1 MTLAERDRKLETM
14 RKDMQLYIHIPFCVR
29 KCAYCDFLSFAADEQ
44 TQSAYVKALIQEL
57 EFYGEKYK
65 DRIISTIFI
74 GGGTPSWLD
83 EKQMTLIMETVYRCF
98 TVTEDAEITI
108 ECNPGTVTDAKFAAY
123 KNAGINRL
131 SIGLQSANDEEL
143 QILGRIHTFDQFL
156 RTYEKARHYGFS
168 NINVDLMS
176 ALPGQSVSSFMGSLK
191 KVVWLKPEHISAYSL
206 IIEEGTPFFEKYKED
221 VIRQERDEPTI
232 FLPKEEEVYEITER
246 TREFLQ
252 AEGYHW
258 YEISN
263 FARKG
268 KECRHNTGY
277 WKRADYL
284 GVGLGAASLLEE
296 IRYVNTSNFSK
307 YIEAPMQA
315 ATGEPLSRTA
325 QMEEFMFLGLRMID
339 GFHRQEFLEKFG
351 VEIEGVYGEIL
362 NRLQKEEL
370 LQKREA
376 RIALTKKGIDVS
388 NYVLAQF
395 LLS

>member
-1 MTLAERDRKLETM
+1 
-14 RKDMQLYIHIPFCVR
+14 MQLYIHIPFCVR
-29 KCAYCDFLSFAADEQ
+29 KCAYCDFLSFAADERIQ
-44 TQSAYVKALIQEL
+44 ASYVKALIKEL

-65 DRIISTIFI
+65 ERVISTIFI

-83 EKQMTLIMETVYRCF
+83 EKQMTSVMETVYRCF
-98 TVTEDAEITI
+98 TVAENAEITI

-143 QILGRIHTFDQFL
+143 QTLGRIHTYEQFL
-156 RTYEKARHYGFS
+156 RTYDKARHFGFS

-176 ALPGQSVSSFMGSLK
+176 ALPGQTVDSFMGSLK
-191 KVVWLKPEHISAYSL
+191 KIVRLKPEHISAYSL
-206 IIEEGTPFFEKYKED
+206 IIEEGTPFFEKYRED
-221 VIRQERDEPTI
+221 VKRQELDEPTI
-232 FLPKEEEVYEITER
+232 FLPREEVVYEITEC
-246 TREFLQ
+246 TREYLQ

-277 WKRADYL
+277 WKRVNYL
-284 GVGLGAASLLEE
+284 GVGLGAASLMDEV
-296 IRYVNTSNFSK
+296 RYVNTSDLTE
-307 YIEAPMQA
+307 YIKNPTRA
-315 ATGEPLSRTA
+315 AIGEVVNRTV
-325 QMEEFMFLGLRMID
+325 QMEEFMFLGLRMIE
-339 GFHRQEFLEKFG
+339 GFHRQEFLDSFG
-351 VEIEGVYGEIL
+351 VEIEGVYGDVL
-362 NRLQKEEL
+362 NVLQREGL

-376 RIALTKKGIDVS
+376 KIALTKKGIDVS

>member
-1 MTLAERDRKLETM
+1 MTWIGRDRKFETM
-14 RKDMQLYIHIPFCVR
+14 KKEMQLYIHIPFCMR

-44 TQSAYVKALIQEL
+44 TRVSYVKALIKEL
-57 EFYGEKYK
+57 ECYGEKYK
-65 DRIISTIFI
+65 ERTISTIFI

-83 EKQMTLIMETVYRCF
+83 EKQMTSVMETVYRCF
-98 TVTEDAEITI
+98 TVAENAEITI
-108 ECNPGTVTDAKFAAY
+108 ECNPGTVTDGKFAAY

-143 QILGRIHTFDQFL
+143 QILGRIHTFEQFL
-156 RTYEKARHYGFS
+156 RTYDKARHYGFD

-176 ALPGQSVSSFMGSLK
+176 ALPGQTIDGFMGSLK
-191 KVVWLKPEHISAYSL
+191 KVVRLKPEHISAYSL

-221 VIRQERDEPTI
+221 VRRQERDEPTI
-232 FLPKEEEVYEITER
+232 FLPREEVVYEITER
-246 TREFLQ
+246 TREYLQ

-277 WKRADYL
+277 WKRANYL
-284 GVGLGAASLLEE
+284 GVGLGAASLMDEV
-296 IRYVNTSNFSK
+296 RYVNTSDFSK
-307 YIEAPMQA
+307 YIENPTKA
-315 ATGEPLSRTA
+315 ATGEPVNRAA

-339 GFHRQEFLEKFG
+339 GFHRQEFFDSFG
-351 VEIEGVYGEIL
+351 IEIEGVYGDVL
-362 NRLQKEEL
+362 NVLQKEGL

-376 RIALTKKGIDVS
+376 KIALTKKGIDVS